1 MKKPIDLE
9 VGKFYK
15 GGHNYI
21 KVEGYDNT
29 LEPIGVMIT
38 FFEGHVSVTN
48 DTDLYYLTIDGMI
61 DSEITKEEFEAR
73 LYEAQ
78 RELAKLCKEIK
89 KSV

>member
-1 MKKPIDLE
+1 MKNSIELE
-9 VGKFYK
+9 IGKFYK

-21 KVEGYDNT
+21 RVDEYDNT

-38 FFEGHVSVTN
+38 FFEGHISVTK

-61 DSEITKEEFEAR
+61 DSEITKEVFEAK

-78 RELAKLCKEIK
+78 RELAKLCKTIK
-89 KSV
+89 GK